1 MESIGIEEK
10 YRLEKI
16 PNPYGSAVDQF
27 SHIQQLYSPLDKIN
41 CLLNAIATMKTEVI
55 DYWGGKEVVET
66 MDDEF
71 PILIY
76 INVRSEVQYIAS
88 EILFL

>member
-1 MESIGIEEK
+1 
-10 YRLEKI
+10 
-16 PNPYGSAVDQF
+16 
-27 SHIQQLYSPLDKIN
+27 
-41 CLLNAIATMKTEVI
+41 MKTEVI

-76 INVRSEVQYIAS
+76 INVRSEVKYIAS

>member
-27 SHIQQLYSPLDKIN
+27 SHI
-41 CLLNAIATMKTEVI
+41 
-55 DYWGGKEVVET
+55 
-66 MDDEF
+66 
-71 PILIY
+71 
-76 INVRSEVQYIAS
+76 
-88 EILFL
+88 